1 MMMMIAAVI
10 NQMLALT
17 GSVPSLLPCGLTL
30 YSSAVRPGNRGLG

>member
-1 MMMMIAAVI
+1 MIAAVI

-30 YSSAVRPGNRGLG
+30 YSNAVRPGSRGLG